1 MMIHS
6 SNNNNNNNHNNTIN
20 DEHNKDTHWNKI
32 TSDNSFFTRFHN
44 RRRIEFV
51 PERSLLAKNDSNHA
65 TSSSSSD
72 SSNIHNNDDS
82 NYKNLK
88 DNVVVVFKGKDNSSS
103 SSSSSSTSSSD
114 NKVVV
119 GLFDEKLVMKY
130 IKWNK
135 IARIGPGFYNDG
147 NSCYLNSTLQ
157 CLIHTPPLAQI
168 LKYETVVVMHNIGLK
183 NQQHVSTSTSNHHQ
197 HMKPILQHFQSLVN
211 EVWNANS
218 SGKAISPR
226 GE

>member
-6 SNNNNNNNHNNTIN
+6 SNNNNNHNNTIN

>member
-6 SNNNNNNNHNNTIN
+6 SNNNNNHNNTIN

-32 TSDNSFFTRFHN
+32 TCDNSFFTRFHN

-51 PERSLLAKNDSNHA
+51 PERSLLAKDDFNHA
-65 TSSSSSD
+65 ITSSSSSD
-72 SSNIHNNDDS
+72 SSNIHNNDES
-82 NYKNLK
+82 NNKNLK
-88 DNVVVVFKGKDNSSS
+88 DNNVVVVFKGKGNTST
-103 SSSSSSTSSSD
+103 STSSD
-114 NKVVV
+114 KVVV

-168 LKYETVVVMHNIGLK
+168 LKYETALVMHNIG
-183 NQQHVSTSTSNHHQ
+183 NQQHVISTTTSTYNQHQ